1 MFLFHFLNKVMSD
14 YKIAKTWISGQHSAT
29 LIIER
34 SLAEEYGLTE
44 PSHVVLEK
52 RKEGILI
59 RKLKVNEERS
69 A

>member
-1 MFLFHFLNKVMSD
+1 MSG
-14 YKIAKTWISGQHSAT
+14 YKIAKTWISGQRSST

-52 RKEGILI
+52 RNDGILI
-59 RKLKVNEERS
+59 RKLRISDEEEIETS
-69 A
+69 

>member
-1 MFLFHFLNKVMSD
+1 MEAT
-14 YKIAKTWISGQHSAT
+14 KIAKTWISGQRSAT

-52 RKEGILI
+52 RPEGILI
-59 RKLKVNEERS
+59 RKLKVDF
-69 A
+69 